1 VYYIVDHYELTKT
14 GLRTGLV
21 SPVPLITLVDKSF
34 SEFKEIEILKC
45 ILETCLQ
52 LCSFL
57 ESYRTPVTFL
67 DGDIIIF
74 TRIYFRVGK
83 NKNHRPVAS
92 HWQTLSHNVV
102 SSRLRHKRDSNSQ
115 R

>member
-1 VYYIVDHYELTKT
+1 M

-34 SEFKEIEILKC
+34 SEFKEIEILKF

-57 ESYRTPVTFL
+57 EFYRTPVTFL

-83 NKNHRPVAS
+83 NKNHRSVAS

-102 SSRLRHKRDSNSQ
+102 SSTLRHKRDSNSQ
-115 R
+115 RLW